1 MCRTGDYYAKEKQGY
16 FNYFFSYPTDGNCG
30 SLYMRYG
37 NIREADMVSYFS
49 IILAWLIFFP
59 VMMMGKRGIVWSV
72 ISISAF
78 DVPYLYVLSVLLNT
92 KAVFS
97 IGAIMALISDIYLW
111 IVFALIKY
119 IGVKKLQTYG
129 IVLLSAIPFLLIM
142 NVALSRLISEPF
154 IDAWDI
160 FIIVLLLI
168 ASITLLIC
176 GYVKNK
182 LPFRNCVPGA

>member
-1 MCRTGDYYAKEKQGY
+1 MQKK
-16 FNYFFSYPTDGNCG
+16 NKVISIIFSVILLMGIVVPCICDMAISGKLTW
-30 SLYMRYG
+30 SL
-37 NIREADMVSYFS
+37 ISLSS